1 MNWIG
6 FWSIFGLAT
15 IKFMVSTLPGP
26 GFHLSFFQTW
36 LASFLGAVT
45 AAAFFYFGSELVM
58 HISHRKRAK
67 KRAEALA
74 QGKEP
79 KNYNKVTRTKKMI
92 IRIKWRFGF
101 YGITLFAP
109 LLFSVPIGSYVVAKF
124 YGKYQSAFIFVLV
137 GLAANALLLTYLS
150 YAVF

>member
-1 MNWIG
+1 
-6 FWSIFGLAT
+6 
-15 IKFMVSTLPGP
+15 
-26 GFHLSFFQTW
+26 
-36 LASFLGAVT
+36 
-45 AAAFFYFGSELVM
+45 
-58 HISHRKRAK
+58 
-67 KRAEALA
+67 
-74 QGKEP
+74 
-79 KNYNKVTRTKKMI
+79 MI